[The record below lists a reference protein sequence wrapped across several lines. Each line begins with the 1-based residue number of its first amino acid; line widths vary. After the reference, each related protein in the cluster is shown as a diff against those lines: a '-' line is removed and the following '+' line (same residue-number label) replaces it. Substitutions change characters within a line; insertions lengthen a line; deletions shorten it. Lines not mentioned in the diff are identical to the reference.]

1 MNQPRNKTTTPRAF
15 TLIEVLIASLILGL
29 GTLGLLVLFAGAA
42 QQSRQAT
49 ETTSA
54 VLAANSA
61 AAILAKRF
69 SNIDGET
76 AQLANI
82 SEGEWIF
89 IGAINDTSSDS
100 FGALTIDPNNAGD
113 LFFTVTQPDPVTLYE
128 PAPSSTSAI
137 RGSGAFNT
145 SVPSSPDGNDIS
157 TFGAAPADPDSP
169 IRDFPHPR
177 LDPDSLNAVYIVTDD
192 ADNIPANARLGPRT
206 IVYRR
211 VAKNTSPNPPAD
223 FPNPINGWNPDLF
236 PASTSGDNPF
246 EIYTPSG
253 TLPGPANP
261 SHIVLQLRNTD
272 LTALDNDPQLRAFVN
287 AFHIGEVD
295 GDVTR
300 VVRRIFVPSYTYRTA
315 TAISLRDRVRYN
327 ADGEPTLGY
336 ALLYRAPENG
346 TPEIGVFTYAIRSR
360 NIADPDGVNGNIF
373 APDESVQGV
382 PNDPLA
388 TPNEDAPLQVVS
400 GSLAY
405 DDNLR
410 QYYITVN
417 DDDNEWA
424 LQQGQIILVAN
435 GPTVSTPSG
444 SQDLGGADIEV
455 RVVATR
461 TVNGRTRGYL
471 DRSPRARAQ
480 AMAPPQAGASG
491 PITFAAIQEDITDEA
506 GNRWQLQPRAF
517 DIFPLNR

>member
-1 MNQPRNKTTTPRAF
+1 MNIHTTKTTNHNAF

-42 QQSRQAT
+42 QQSREAT
-49 ETTSA
+49 ETTAS

-76 AQLANI
+76 GQLANI

-89 IGAINDTSSDS
+89 IGAISDTSSDS
-100 FGALTIDPNNAGD
+100 FGSLTIDPPSGTRGD
-113 LFFTVTQPDPVTLYE
+113 LYFTIVQPDPVTLYE
-128 PAPSSTSAI
+128 PAPSSTSSI
-137 RGSGAFNT
+137 RGSGAFAT
-145 SVPSSPDGNDIS
+145 SVPASPDANDIS
-157 TFGAAPADPDSP
+157 TFGTPADSNL
-169 IRDFPHPR
+169 RDFPHPR

-236 PASTSGDNPF
+236 PTTTAGDNPF

-261 SHIVLQLRNTD
+261 SHVVLNLRNTD

-287 AFHIGEVD
+287 AFFIGEVD

-327 ADGEPTLGY
+327 ADGQPTLGY

-346 TPEIGVFTYAIRSR
+346 TPEIGVFTYAIRPR
-360 NIADPDGVNGNIF
+360 NIADPDGVNGQVF
-373 APDESVQGV
+373 APDESLSGAQNNPLSV
-382 PNDPLA
+382 PND
-388 TPNEDAPLQVVS
+388 DAPLQVVS

-410 QYYITVN
+410 QYYVTVN

-491 PITFAAIQEDITDEA
+491 PITFAAVQEDITDQA

-517 DIFPLNR
+517 DIFPLSR